1 MAPHGIPVDLLD
13 RMLIIRTMPYALD
26 EMVQI
31 VAIRAETESIEVEEE
46 ALAMMGEIGART
58 SLRYIVQMLT
68 PARIVAETN
77 GREKITAN
85 DIEEIDALF
94 LDAKASAR
102 LLAKSEGYLN

>member
-1 MAPHGIPVDLLD
+1 
-13 RMLIIRTMPYALD
+13 MPYALD

-77 GREKITAN
+77 GREKIIAN